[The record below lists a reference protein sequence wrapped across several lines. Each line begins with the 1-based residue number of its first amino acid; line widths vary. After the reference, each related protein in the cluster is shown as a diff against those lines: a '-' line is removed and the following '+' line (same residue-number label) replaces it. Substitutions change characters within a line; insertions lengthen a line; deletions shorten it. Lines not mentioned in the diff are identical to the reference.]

1 MFWFLSFPPD
11 LLCLSLM
18 DEMEV
23 TNVNFISILSF
34 NFRINFLFLSMFLHS
49 VQEENIPLPSFQ
61 GYPLTFVLDS
71 ILFYISSFFSFLFFF
86 SIVLCRLYF
95 LEKRSVQFSR
105 SVMSDSLRPHE
116 SQHARP
122 PCPSPTPGVHSD
134 SRPSSQ

>member
-71 ILFYISSFFSFLFFF
+71 ILFYISSFFLFFFF

-105 SVMSDSLRPHE
+105 SVMSDSLRPHD